1 MAIVSSLS
9 RKKDEVT
16 QREHK
21 MTDKAEQQ
29 LKALEDFMKI
39 SLDLG
44 REALER
50 GEVPVG

>member
-1 MAIVSSLS
+1 
-9 RKKDEVT
+9 
-16 QREHK
+16 
-21 MTDKAEQQ
+21 MTEQ
-29 LKALEDFMKI
+29 LKALEEFMKM